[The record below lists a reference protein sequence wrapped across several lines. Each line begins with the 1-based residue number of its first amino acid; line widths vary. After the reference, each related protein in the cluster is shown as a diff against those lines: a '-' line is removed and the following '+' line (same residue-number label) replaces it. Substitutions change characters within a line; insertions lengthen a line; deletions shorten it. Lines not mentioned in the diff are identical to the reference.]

1 MSDFFRWLTPGLRLK
16 RWMAVAGFGIA
27 LIAVGTMFLALGLFG
42 IHTTHA
48 RDAFPVSPYG
58 LAAVLLLVGSGIV
71 IFGGYRF
78 YDRIEGILRRKD
90 EFRGLAELAYQRSRL
105 EQGPNIVCFG
115 GGTGLSC
122 LLSGIKEYS
131 NSITAIV
138 SVADDGGSSGR
149 LSSEFDMLPP
159 GDIRN
164 CLIALAD
171 AGPVMADLM
180 QYRFAEGELE
190 GHAFGNLFITV
201 LARIRGSFGFGI
213 REANRILNVRGQVLP
228 ATLDRVTLVAAH
240 PDGTKTTG
248 QRLIAR
254 CDKPISELSLKPK
267 PGDTPED
274 VLRAVDGAEMIVI
287 GPGSLYTSILPNL
300 LAEDLVRAIRSSG
313 AHVILVV
320 NTMEQEGETRGFAA
334 SDYLNAVRTHA
345 PGIRVDSVLVN
356 DYRPS
361 ASRLA
366 PYEAQGIHLT
376 EHDRGRMAS
385 MGVRVLLRD
394 VIDCDDPVRHDPKK
408 LAGALMEIYQLHVAP
423 KK

>member
-1 MSDFFRWLTPGLRLK
+1 MSDFFRWLTPGLGLK
-16 RWMAVAGFGIA
+16 RWMALAGFGIM
-27 LIAVGTMFLALGLFG
+27 LIAGGTMFLALGLFG
-42 IHTTHA
+42 IHTTHT
-48 RDAFPVSPYG
+48 RDALPVSPYG
-58 LAAVLLLVGSGIV
+58 MAAALLLGGSV
-71 IFGGYRF
+71 MVVLGGYRF
-78 YDRIEGILRRKD
+78 YDRIRGILRRKD
-90 EFRGLAELAYQRSRL
+90 EYRGLAELAYQRRRL
-105 EQGPNIVCFG
+105 EQGPNVVCFG

-131 NSITAIV
+131 NTITAIV

-149 LSSEFDMLPP
+149 LRSEFDMLPP

-171 AGPVMADLM
+171 AGSVMADLM

-201 LARIRGSFGFGI
+201 LARIRGSFGFGV

-254 CDKPISELSLKPK
+254 CGKPISELSLKPG
-267 PGDTPED
+267 PGETPDD
-274 VLRAVDGAEMIVI
+274 VLRAVEGAELVVI

-300 LAEDLVRAIRSSG
+300 LAGDVVQAIRDSA

-334 SDYLNAVRTHA
+334 ADYLEAVRTHA
-345 PGIRVDSVLVN
+345 PGVRIDSVLIN

-361 ASRLA
+361 ASRMA
-366 PYEAQGIHLT
+366 PFEAQGIHLT
-376 EHDRGRMAS
+376 GYDRGRMAS

-408 LAGALMEIYQLHVAP
+408 LAAALMEIHQLHVATR
-423 KK
+423 K